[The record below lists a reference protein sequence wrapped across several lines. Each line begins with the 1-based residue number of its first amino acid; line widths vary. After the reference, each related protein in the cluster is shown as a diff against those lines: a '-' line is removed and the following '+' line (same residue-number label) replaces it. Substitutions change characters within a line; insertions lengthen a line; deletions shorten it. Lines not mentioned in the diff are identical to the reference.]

1 MKSFDEQLYDV
12 LKTSGFIKAENLEEA
27 YQASKELGKPLSD
40 ILIFR
45 GLCSEEVLG
54 QLIADN
60 LKTPYIALKNKVV
73 PDEILE
79 LVPENLARRF
89 RIIPFA
95 ADTAKVSLAM
105 ENPNDFEAIETIR
118 RRTGLKI
125 EAFFVTKSDLS
136 HALNQY
142 KRNFKKK
149 FESIILE
156 NVKKASTF
164 KEATI
169 EKLLQVAQDIPV
181 VKIFDALLE
190 YAVAESASD
199 VHLETWGDSLL
210 VRLRI
215 DGELIDV
222 ISLPGSIQPA
232 LIARIK
238 VLSNLKIDEHR
249 VPQDGRFRFQIDDNL
264 VALRVSII
272 PGFYGENVV
281 LRLLPESTRPLS
293 LEELG
298 LNGVV
303 LKAMQDN
310 IQKPH
315 GMILVTGPT
324 GSGKT
329 TTLYSVMNIL
339 NTPKVKVCTVEDPVE
354 YGISRVNQIQVN
366 PKTNL
371 TFAAGLRALLRH
383 DPDIIM
389 VGEIRDEETATIAIH
404 SALTGHLVLS
414 TIHTNDAVSTVP
426 RFLDMGVQ
434 GYLLASTLN
443 LVVAQ
448 RLVRR
453 ICPSCITEYKP
464 SEEILRQINKS
475 DAGAAT
481 HKIEKK
487 VFFRGKGCDRCRGSG
502 FRGRV
507 GIYEILN
514 VNDEIRELI
523 VQQVSAA
530 TLKKAAMK
538 TGFITMYEDGLDKV
552 QAGLTTIEEMMAAV
566 ME

>member
-1 MKSFDEQLYDV
+1 MKSFDEQLYQL
-12 LKTSGFIKAENLEEA
+12 LKTSGFIKPDMLEEA
-27 YQASKELGKPLSD
+27 WGASKELNKPLSD
-40 ILIFR
+40 VLIFR
-45 GLCSEEVLG
+45 GLCSEEALG

-60 LKTPYIALKNKVV
+60 IKTPFIALKNKVI
-73 PDEILE
+73 PDEVLVT
-79 LVPENLARRF
+79 VPENIARKF

-95 ADTAKVSLAM
+95 ADEAKISLGM
-105 ENPNDFEAIETIR
+105 ENPNDFEAIEIVR

-125 EAFFVTKSDLS
+125 EPFFVTKGDLAK
-136 HALNQY
+136 ALNQY

-149 FESIILE
+149 FESIIFE
-156 NVKKASTF
+156 NVKKASSF
-164 KEATI
+164 KESTI
-169 EKLLQVAQDIPV
+169 EKLLLVAQDLPV

-210 VRLRI
+210 IRLRI
-215 DGELIDV
+215 DGELQDIM
-222 ISLPGSIQPA
+222 SLPVTIQPA
-232 LIARIK
+232 IIARIK

-249 VPQDGRFRFQIDDNL
+249 VPQDGRFRFQIDDLL

-281 LRLLPESTRPLS
+281 LRLLPESARPLS
-293 LEELG
+293 FEELG
-298 LNGVV
+298 LTGKN
-303 LKAMQDN
+303 LEAMLAN
-310 IQKPH
+310 IEKPH

-329 TTLYSVMNIL
+329 TTLYSAMNIL
-339 NTPKVKVCTVEDPVE
+339 NTPKVKMCTVEDPIE

-414 TIHTNDAVSTVP
+414 TIHTNDAVSSVP

-453 ICPSCITEYKP
+453 ICQNCIMEYKP
-464 SEEILRQINKS
+464 SDEIIKKI
-475 DAGAAT
+475 
-481 HKIEKK
+481 HKTEGVGTKVEKK
-487 VFFRGKGCDRCRGSG
+487 AYFRGKGCDRCRNTG

-507 GIYEILN
+507 GIYEILE

-523 VQQVSAA
+523 VQQSSSIV
-530 TLKKAAMK
+530 LKKAALK
-538 TGFITMYEDGLDKV
+538 TGFKNMYEDGLEKV
-552 QAGLTTIEEMMAAV
+552 QAGLTTIEEMLAAV